1 MEVHDFNRK
10 LLDLLTDDE
19 DCDFEFNAL
28 EDYQLKGGNGFKH
41 KGNWECMDNEDVEHL
56 NKVWREGR
64 AFGRSE
70 FIVYQVLKIKSSY
83 HWRYRF

>member
-1 MEVHDFNRK
+1 MIFNRK

-28 EDYQLKGGNGFKH
+28 EKLSLKGGNVYKH
-41 KGNWECMDNEDVEHL
+41 KGNWECMDNERDVEHL

-64 AFGRSE
+64 AFWKVWS
-70 FIVYQVLKIKSSY
+70 
-83 HWRYRF
+83 

>member
-1 MEVHDFNRK
+1 MIFNRK

-28 EDYQLKGGNGFKH
+28 EKLSAQGEVMVYKH
-41 KGNWECMDNEDVEHL
+41 KGNWECMDNERDVEHL

-64 AFGRSE
+64 AFWKVWS
-70 FIVYQVLKIKSSY
+70 
-83 HWRYRF
+83 